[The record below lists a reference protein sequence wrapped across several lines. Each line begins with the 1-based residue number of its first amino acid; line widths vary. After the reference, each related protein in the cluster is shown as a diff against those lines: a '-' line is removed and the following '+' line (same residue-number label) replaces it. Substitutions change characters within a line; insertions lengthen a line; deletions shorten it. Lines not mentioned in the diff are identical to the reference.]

1 MKILKWTNKYSG
13 EVGYVKN
20 VSKTKGYFVNEWDR
34 AKAKSYMNETMAQR
48 DLAIIVEIGEAEN
61 NIFTIEDK

>member
-20 VSKTKGYFVNEWDR
+20 VLKSKGYFVNEWDR

-48 DLAIIVEIGEAEN
+48 DLETIVEIGEAEN